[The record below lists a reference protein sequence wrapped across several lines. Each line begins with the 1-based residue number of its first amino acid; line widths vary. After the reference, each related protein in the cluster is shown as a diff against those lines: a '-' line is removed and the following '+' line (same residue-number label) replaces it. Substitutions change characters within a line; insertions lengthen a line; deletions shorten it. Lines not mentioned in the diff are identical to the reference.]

1 MKPWLRNGL
10 IFGAAAGVATILVNV
25 LGSLNRPA
33 NICTPGQGNLALTLT
48 GLIVFLLIAGA
59 AGWQTTQSGSKV
71 SAGALAGLV
80 TGAVSGIPVLV
91 GILLSLDLAV
101 KVTHCPG
108 TTTTGT
114 PPSDDVIR
122 LIGVILALV
131 IVLIGMGVGAGAGAA
146 GGAIG
151 QRRDTA

>member
-71 SAGALAGLV
+71 SAGTLAGLV

-101 KVTHCPG
+101 KAAHC
-108 TTTTGT
+108 TTTSTA

-122 LIGVILALV
+122 VIGVILAVV
-131 IVLIGMGVGAGAGAA
+131 IVLIGMGVGAAAGAA